1 MQNFI
6 KNAYLNLKAFY
17 LFWKAII
24 INSFDFDLVVV
35 VPIYLCVSEQEGGVC
50 VLDPG
55 VVIQLLQV
63 VVELGVAIASTQL
76 NLYTLVG
83 ADVGGQSGGK

>member
-1 MQNFI
+1 MQNVI

-24 INSFDFDLVVV
+24 RNPLDLVVV
-35 VPIYLCVSEQEGGVC
+35 VPIYLCVSEEEGGVC

-63 VVELGVAIASTQL
+63 IVELGVAIASTQL
-76 NLYTLVG
+76 NLYTFVG
-83 ADVGGQSGGK
+83 ADVGGQPRGKYS

>member
-24 INSFDFDLVVV
+24 RNPLDLVVV
-35 VPIYLCVSEQEGGVC
+35 VPIYLCVCEQEGGVC

-83 ADVGGQSGGK
+83 ADVGGQPRGK